1 MIHVKGG
8 ISALLKSELS
18 DEEIASISRSVDII
32 GDILILKTIKGASIS
47 EQTLKKAAK
56 IILDKMPYVKV
67 VLYQTTPV
75 DGIYRVRKF
84 KWLAGEKRTVTIHRE
99 YGCSFYTDVEKAY
112 FSPRLSFERKRIAD
126 QVSAMEIVVN
136 MFAGVGCYSI
146 LIAKF
151 SKAAV
156 IYSIDINPEAYL
168 YMVRNCKLNNVGGR
182 VVPLMGDAARFSNK
196 LRDEADRVLMPLPSM
211 AYDFLENAIEMLKPS
226 KKTIIHFYDFQ
237 YGKSKEEALEKAHA
251 KLEKHLR
258 RIKRVKDFE
267 IVFKR
272 VVRGTGP
279 HWWQCV
285 LDVEILKCLN

>member
-1 MIHVKGG
+1 MKRG
-8 ISALLKSELS
+8 IPSLLKGELS
-18 DEEIASISRSVDII
+18 DEEIAAISKSVDII

-56 IILDKMPYVKV
+56 VILDKMPYVKV

-75 DGIYRVRKF
+75 DGIYRVRRF

-126 QVSAMEIVVN
+126 QISSMETVVN
-136 MFAGVGCYSI
+136 MFAGVGCYSV

-156 IYSIDINPEAYL
+156 IYSIDINPEAFL
-168 YMVRNCKLNNVGGR
+168 YMVKNCKLNRVGDR
-182 VVPLMGDAARFSNK
+182 VVPLMGDAAYFSSK

-211 AYDFLENAIEMLKPS
+211 AHDFLENAVEMLKPL
-226 KKTIIHFYDFQ
+226 KRTIIHFYDFQ
-237 YGKSKEEALEKAHA
+237 YGKSKKEALEKSRIQ
-251 KLEKHLR
+251 LEEHLK
-258 RIKRVKDFE
+258 RIDCIRDFE
-267 IVFKR
+267 IVFER
-272 VVRGTGP
+272 VVRGIGP

-285 LDVEILKCLN
+285 LDVEILKGS

>member
-1 MIHVKGG
+1 MKRG
-8 ISALLKSELS
+8 IPSLLKGELS
-18 DEEIASISRSVDII
+18 DEEIAVISRSVDII

-47 EQTLKKAAK
+47 EQTLRKAAK

-99 YGCSFYTDVEKAY
+99 YGCSFYTDVEKTY

-126 QVSAMEIVVN
+126 QVSSMETVVN
-136 MFAGVGCYSI
+136 MFAGVGCYSV

-156 IYSIDINPEAYL
+156 IYSIDINPEAFL
-168 YMVRNCKLNNVGGR
+168 YMVKNCKLNRVGDK
-182 VVPLMGDAARFSNK
+182 VVPLMGDAAYFSNK
-196 LRDEADRVLMPLPSM
+196 LRNEADRVLMPLPSM
-211 AYDFLENAIEMLKPS
+211 AHNFLENAVEMLKPL
-226 KKTIIHFYDFQ
+226 KRTIIHFYDFQ
-237 YGKSKEEALEKAHA
+237 YGKSKKEALEKSRIQ
-251 KLEKHLR
+251 LEGHLE
-258 RIKRVKDFE
+258 RIDYVKDFE
-267 IVFKR
+267 IVFER
-272 VVRGTGP
+272 VVRGIGP

-285 LDVEILKCLN
+285 LDVEILKGS